1 MSGAM
6 RQRHRTTIENS
17 PPRWPEGADTARVR
31 TDFHSAGVYL
41 RRDPA
46 PGAAKRAPV
55 VVDSPHSGRHYP
67 SDFGHTLPMTTM
79 RRAEDAWV
87 DELIWDAPAFGAS
100 FLAAEFPRAYVDP
113 NRHEHDLDGA
123 LMDEPLPAHANPTY
137 RSDWGLGV
145 VRRLLG
151 PREPIYDRPLSAA
164 EIDRRIDAYHRPYH
178 DALGAILDD
187 AHRDFACVYHLNC
200 HSMLSKGRGIARPDF
215 VLSDADG
222 ETCDA
227 EFRDVVRERLV
238 SAGFGV
244 SINDPFKGG
253 EIVRRYGRP
262 HEHRHSLQIEIRR
275 GLYMDEKSVEKS
287 ADFDAIKSVLSDL
300 IGSVS
305 AYARDRSG
313 R

>member
-6 RQRHRTTIENS
+6 RQRHRPTIENS
-17 PPRWPEGADTARVR
+17 PPRWPEGRGADGIHTRLDR
-31 TDFHSAGVYL
+31 AGVYI
-41 RRDPA
+41 RREPESD
-46 PGAAKRAPV
+46 AAIRAPL
-55 VVDSPHSGRHYP
+55 VVDSPHSGRRYP
-67 SDFGHTLPMTTM
+67 TDFGHTLPHATM

-87 DELIWDAPAFGAS
+87 DELIWDAPSFGAA

-123 LMDEPLPAHANPTY
+123 LMDEPLPAHASPTY
-137 RSDWGLGV
+137 RSEWGLGV

-164 EIDRRIDAYHRPYH
+164 EIDRRIATYHRPYH
-178 DALGAILDD
+178 DALGAMLDD

-215 VLSDADG
+215 VLSDGEG
-222 ETCDA
+222 ETCDVD
-227 EFRDVVRERLV
+227 FRAFVQAKLE
-238 SAGFGV
+238 AMGYGV

-262 HEHRHSLQIEIRR
+262 HEQRHSLQIEIRR
-275 GLYMDEKSVEKS
+275 GLYMDEKTVEKS
-287 ADFDAIKSVLSDL
+287 ADFDTIKSVLSDL
-300 IGSVS
+300 IESV
-305 AYARDRSG
+305 AIFARTK
-313 R
+313 